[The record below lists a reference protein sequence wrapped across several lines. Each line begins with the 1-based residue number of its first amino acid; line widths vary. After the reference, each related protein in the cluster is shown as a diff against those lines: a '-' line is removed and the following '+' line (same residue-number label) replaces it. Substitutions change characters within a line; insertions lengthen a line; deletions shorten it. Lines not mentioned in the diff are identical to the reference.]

1 MAGYYEIMAFGAGP
15 INLKDVTGATEHFA
29 GKVVSTTKVLGATA
43 AEVKGLNW
51 GSDTGM
57 YRTRVI
63 CDIKATQKIAI
74 AKATN
79 VEFRIYD
86 SADDASFGAEPVA
99 MYSVPITELNKTRE
113 TPVSFS
119 FISTTKKFFCISIKF
134 TGGSVTSTD
143 KATAGQLLITANPS
157 LY

>member
-1 MAGYYEIMAFGAGP
+1 MAGYYEIMTFGAGP
-15 INLKDVTGATEHFA
+15 INLKETTGATEHFA
-29 GKVVSTTKVLGATA
+29 GKVVSTSKILGASA

-63 CDIKATQKIAI
+63 CDIKASQKIAI
-74 AKATN
+74 PKATN
-79 VEFRIYD
+79 AEFRIYD
-86 SADDASFGAEPVA
+86 SDDDTTFGTEPIA
-99 MYSVPITELNKTRE
+99 IYSVPIKTLNGTKH

-134 TGGSVTSTD
+134 TGGTVASSD